1 MRPRLLV
8 MKSTEHMLK
17 EAWTAGYCAALH
29 ENAVSEEE
37 DEIAESVARGA
48 YERHH
53 AEASA

>member
-1 MRPRLLV
+1 